1 MQIKG
6 CCPLDCQDSCA
17 WVAHVEEGVV
27 TRVEGAKDHPV
38 TRGTLCAKVKDYE
51 ARLTAPGRV
60 LHPLRRTGPKGSG
73 HFERISWD
81 EALTEIADRFRA
93 IIAEHGGSA
102 LLPYSYLGSMGT
114 VQRFAPMRVFHALG
128 SKPRGG

>member
-1 MQIKG
+1 MLVKG
-6 CCPLDCQDSCA
+6 CCSHDCQDSCA
-17 WVAHVEEGVV
+17 WVAQVEDGKVV
-27 TRVEGAKDHPV
+27 RVEGAKDHPV

-51 ARLTAPGRV
+51 ARLTAADRV

-81 EALTEIADRFRA
+81 MALSEIAGRFKA

-102 LLPYSYLGSMGT
+102 LLPYN
-114 VQRFAPMRVFHALG
+114 
-128 SKPRGG
+128 